1 MWLWGVESWVRIKNI
16 MGYICIADRRTLVSI
31 WSHDR
36 KWSQT
41 IAEDRTWFYLLRSSA
56 ITIAGDRRSVFP
68 YDRRRSQNF
77 LRSAIRDCLRSYG
90 NQPLAEQ
97 TNYLFYCEPNLS
109 DTTLW
114 YFSGQV
120 SKVLTFS
127 SETVLLRIS
136 LKRTIRFQFIPT
148 DYVFMWPG
156 INGIPV
162 PCNAWIPVCKPFVVF
177 ACKYEVPKR

>member
-1 MWLWGVESWVRIKNI
+1 MIAGSQT
-16 MGYICIADRRTLVSI
+16 IADDRR
-31 WSHDR
+31 R
-36 KWSQT
+36 SQT

-56 ITIAGDRRSVFP
+56 ITIADDRRSVFP

-114 YFSGQV
+114 CFSGQV

-136 LKRTIRFQFIPT
+136 LKRTIRFHYVKFHNLYLPTMFLCGPVSTEFQFHAT
-148 DYVFMWPG
+148 LEFQ
-156 INGIPV
+156 
-162 PCNAWIPVCKPFVVF
+162 FVNPSWCLLVNT
-177 ACKYEVPKR
+177 KYLKDKGD